1 MWSHCCKPA
10 FLTNRLSVFF
20 WSHGVA
26 GACSTCHWAGGEVH
40 PGPVT
45 RLHTE
50 RPQAAAVRST
60 LTTAPQCY
68 LLLPQVAA
76 KRTAPCGTSILAS
89 FFRPES
95 SSLAAADAYDPRT
108 RWQFSVDEPTMS
120 KPEGCLVVWLELSGA
135 EWIHLL
141 GWIVNLNSHCVL
153 AQCNFSFHPKFKL
166 KMCRCASCGHWGTS
180 G

>member
-1 MWSHCCKPA
+1 MWSNCCKPA
-10 FLTNRLSVFF
+10 FLTIRLSVFF
-20 WSHGVA
+20 WSHKAA

-95 SSLAAADAYDPRT
+95 SRPESSSLAAADAYDPRT
-108 RWQFSVDEPTMS
+108 RWQFSVGEPTMS
-120 KPEGCLVVWLELSGA
+120 KPEGCLVGWLV
-135 EWIHLL
+135 
-141 GWIVNLNSHCVL
+141 GWLVGTQWCRMNSFAGLDC
-153 AQCNFSFHPKFKL
+153 
-166 KMCRCASCGHWGTS
+166 
-180 G
+180 

>member
-1 MWSHCCKPA
+1 MWSHCCKHA

-20 WSHGVA
+20 WSHRAA
-26 GACSTCHWAGGEVH
+26 GACSTCHWAGVEVH

-50 RPQAAAVRST
+50 RPRLAAVRST

-95 SSLAAADAYDPRT
+95 SSLTAADAYDPRT

-120 KPEGCLVVWLELSGA
+120 WRLFGWLVVRLVGWLVGTQ
-135 EWIHLL
+135 WCRM
-141 GWIVNLNSHCVL
+141 NSFAGLDC
-153 AQCNFSFHPKFKL
+153 
-166 KMCRCASCGHWGTS
+166 
-180 G
+180 

>member
-1 MWSHCCKPA
+1 MWSNCCKPA
-10 FLTNRLSVFF
+10 FLTIRLSVFF
-20 WSHGVA
+20 WSHKAA

-95 SSLAAADAYDPRT
+95 SRPESSISISCCWCLWSKDQMT
-108 RWQFSVDEPTMS
+108 VFSGWANNVQTWRLF
-120 KPEGCLVVWLELSGA
+120 GWLTGWLVGWNSVVQNEFICWAG
-135 EWIHLL
+135 LL
-141 GWIVNLNSHCVL
+141 
-153 AQCNFSFHPKFKL
+153 
-166 KMCRCASCGHWGTS
+166 T
-180 G
+180 